1 MATTNIQKKA
11 RGNGMQRNKVFNP
24 ISMYLHDISKLGL
37 LNREEEIELAKRIR
51 KGDKEAERKLV
62 EGNLRFVVS
71 VANRYRR
78 QAVPLED
85 LINEGNIGLIRAAKK
100 FDPTKGIKFITYAV
114 WWIHTSIR
122 HALAKQQGVI
132 SLPYK
137 QTDIFY
143 KINRK
148 KEELSKNLEKE
159 PSVDELADS
168 LDLSTE
174 DIERNQQAYSSFLSL
189 DVPISNDS
197 KGSFVELLEE
207 DDSAR
212 IDQDLEERSL
222 SKETAKLIKELE
234 PRQREIIEMRFGLNG
249 KESMSLR
256 EVGKKLKLSGERI
269 RQIEKESLVNL
280 HRIAKERELD
290 LFLDRGKN

>member
-1 MATTNIQKKA
+1 MATANIKRKA
-11 RGNGMQRNKVFNP
+11 KGNGMERNKVFNP

-37 LNREEEIELAKRIR
+37 LDREEEIELAKRIK

-71 VANRYRR
+71 IANRYRR
-78 QAVPLED
+78 QVVPLSD

-100 FDPTKGIKFITYAV
+100 FDPTKGIRFITYAV
-114 WWIHTSIR
+114 WWIRTSIR
-122 HALAKQQGVI
+122 HALAKQQGVV

-137 QTDIFY
+137 QTDISY

-148 KEELSKNLEKE
+148 KEELSKKLEKE

-168 LDLSTE
+168 LDLSIE
-174 DIERNQQAYSSFLSL
+174 DIERNQQTYSSFLSL
-189 DVPISNDS
+189 DVPISDDS
-197 KGSFVELLEE
+197 KGSFIELLEE
-207 DDSAR
+207 NGPAK
-212 IDQDLEERSL
+212 IDQGLEERSL
-222 SKETAKLIKELE
+222 NKEIEELIKELE

-256 EVGKKLKLSGERI
+256 EAGRKLRLSGERV
-269 RQIEKESLVNL
+269 RQIEKESLANL
-280 HRIAKERELD
+280 CEIAKERELD
-290 LFLDRGKN
+290 LFLN